1 MRILIF
7 IADISRTGGTERATI
22 NLANILIKY
31 HEVKIV
37 SLSHSTEPFF
47 SLDKRVEVS
56 CLEAGDF
63 PLAIKRK
70 ILWYYK
76 LYRKLKQCVDL
87 ENPDVLIGE
96 GHNISSFL
104 PLVKREGIKT
114 LACEHIDFD
123 SIPRLSK
130 QLMKYFYPKLD
141 KVVVLSSLAESK
153 LRHLNKD
160 IAVIANSLPFS
171 VEEPSL
177 LENKRMIMVG
187 RLSVEKGYERIVP
200 LAKKLMQDF
209 PDWKIDIFGNGD
221 LKEEILQLF
230 EKNGLKN
237 VSIKTPTKDIKQ
249 EYLNAS
255 VHLITSYNEAMP
267 MVILE
272 AQCCGLPVIGY
283 YCEGTASLIRNGET
297 GFVVQNEDEFYD
309 RMKQMIQN
317 ETLRIDMG
325 KRARMESQKY
335 SIENIEKQWTEL
347 LEAL

>member
-22 NLANILIKY
+22 NLANMLIKY
-31 HEVKIV
+31 YEVKIV
-37 SLSHSTEPFF
+37 SLSHSNEPFF
-47 SLDKRVEVS
+47 SLDERVEVS
-56 CLEAGDF
+56 CLGAGDF
-63 PLAIKRK
+63 PLAIKQK
-70 ILWYYK
+70 IGWYYK
-76 LYRKLKQCVDL
+76 LYQKLKQCVEL

-104 PLVKREGIKT
+104 PLVKRKGIKT
-114 LACEHIDFD
+114 IACEHIDFD
-123 SIPRLSK
+123 SIPKLSK

-141 KVVVLSSLAESK
+141 KVVVLSSLAKSK
-153 LRHLNKD
+153 LNHLNNNLV
-160 IAVIANSLPFS
+160 VIANSLPFS
-171 VEEPSL
+171 VETASL

-221 LKEEILQLF
+221 LKEEILKLY

-237 VSIKTPTKDIKQ
+237 VFLKAPTKDIKQ
-249 EYLNAS
+249 EYLNS
-255 VHLITSYNEAMP
+255 SLHLITSYNEAMP

-272 AQCCGLPVIGY
+272 AQNCGLPVIGY
-283 YCEGTASLIRNGET
+283 YCEGTASLIKNGET
-297 GFVVQNEDEFYD
+297 GFVVENEEEFYD
-309 RMKQMIQN
+309 KMKQMIQN
-317 ETLRIDMG
+317 KTLRIDMG

-335 SIENIEKQWTEL
+335 SIENIEKQWKEL
-347 LEAL
+347 LATL